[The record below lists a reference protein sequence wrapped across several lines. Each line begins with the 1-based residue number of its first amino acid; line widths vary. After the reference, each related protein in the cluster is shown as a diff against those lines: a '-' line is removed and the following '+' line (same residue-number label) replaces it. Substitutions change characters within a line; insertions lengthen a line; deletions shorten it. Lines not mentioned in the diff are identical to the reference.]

1 MFVDVG
7 VLYVFFYVESIL
19 FVDGVG
25 RCSGICV
32 EIVLVVCINYFDNY
46 YLVFIMCSKEII
58 VDDDDDS
65 IVVL

>member
-1 MFVDVG
+1 MSADVG
-7 VLYVFFYVESIL
+7 VLHAFLYAEPIL
-19 FVDGVG
+19 PADGVG

-32 EIVLVVCINYFDNY
+32 ETVLAVCINYFDNY
-46 YLVFIMCSKEII
+46 YLVSIMCSKEII